1 MVKSYFFIC
10 LSCYPVEL
18 LCLIFTCTIHVVEG
32 PILLEAGQLH
42 TAYHMNEAFPFYTTT
57 HCYNA
62 TMLYMFVEAKCL
74 HYLKGKTSLTT

>member
-1 MVKSYFFIC
+1 MDI
-10 LSCYPVEL
+10 
-18 LCLIFTCTIHVVEG
+18 
-32 PILLEAGQLH
+32 ILLEAGQLH